1 MNKNLMSITFPKR
14 FANAAWVLGLALMA
28 SLSLLSAGSPNMGL
42 AADSPAGPDYLLG
55 PEDVVLISV
64 WKDEHLTKEL
74 VVRPDGMIS
83 FPLVGDVQAAGR
95 TVEDVRSDITK
106 RLSRYIPN
114 AQVSVT
120 VTKLLSYRIYV
131 LGRVNK
137 PGEFMVGHI
146 TDVLQALSMAG
157 GLTPFASEND
167 IKIIRRVNGEQ
178 VVYEFRYG
186 DVRKGRDLTQNILL
200 QRGDV
205 VMVP

>member
-1 MNKNLMSITFPKR
+1 MLITYSYFVQQTRWVWILTLAMSVAGR
-14 FANAAWVLGLALMA
+14 FLGEAKH
-28 SLSLLSAGSPNMGL
+28 SS
-42 AADSPAGPDYLLG
+42 AADVPVGPDYLLG
-55 PEDVVLISV
+55 SEDVVLISV
-64 WKDEHLTKEL
+64 WKDEHLTKEV

-83 FPLVGDVQAAGR
+83 FPLVGDVQASGR
-95 TVEDVRSDITK
+95 TVEDVRSEVTK

-120 VTKLLSYRIYV
+120 ITKLLSYRIYV
-131 LGRVNK
+131 IGRVNK

-167 IKIIRRVNGEQ
+167 IKVIRRVNGEQ

>member
-1 MNKNLMSITFPKR
+1 MSIGCSYIVPQAR
-14 FANAAWVLGLALMA
+14 WVWVFTLAMSVF
-28 SLSLLSAGSPNMGL
+28 SLSIGETKIGS
-42 AADSPAGPDYLLG
+42 AADLPVGPDYLLG
-55 PEDVVLISV
+55 PEDVVQVSV
-64 WKDEHLTKEL
+64 WKDENLTKEV

-95 TVEDVRSDITK
+95 TVEDVRGDVTK

-167 IKIIRRVNGEQ
+167 IKVIRRVNGEQ